1 MTARTPFTSHE
12 AYIAS
17 MPAPVQTILL
27 RVQARVEAAL
37 PAVVRCISYGMP
49 AYRSDKKVFF
59 YFAGFKQH
67 LGIYP
72 PVKKDQALLIELAP
86 FSNEKGN
93 LSFPYKHP
101 IPYELIAQ
109 VAVSLAKEYA
119 LHAAVTSR
127 GAKMPSE
134 EKAKGP
140 ASYFPSIE
148 KKYGQPIS
156 HWQGLVAGLQGMKHM
171 ERVAWLKSE
180 HGFGHGH
187 ANAVVAHVLADK
199 ST

>member
-1 MTARTPFTSHE
+1 MTVRAAFASHE
-12 AYIAS
+12 AYIAA
-17 MPAPVQTILL
+17 MPAPVQAVLL
-27 RVQARVEAAL
+27 QVQARVEAAL
-37 PAVVRCISYGMP
+37 PAAVRCISYGMP
-49 AYRSDKKVFF
+49 AYRGDKKVFF

-72 PVKKDQALLIELAP
+72 PVKQDPALMAELAP
-86 FSNEKGN
+86 FRNEKGN

-101 IPYELIAQ
+101 IPYDLIVK
-109 VAVSLAKEYA
+109 VALCLAKEYA
-119 LHAAVTSR
+119 LNAAVTSR
-127 GAKMPSE
+127 GATMPSE

-148 KKYGQPIS
+148 KKYGQPIN
-156 HWQGLVAGLQGMKHM
+156 HWLGLVAGLQGMKHM

-199 ST
+199 SS